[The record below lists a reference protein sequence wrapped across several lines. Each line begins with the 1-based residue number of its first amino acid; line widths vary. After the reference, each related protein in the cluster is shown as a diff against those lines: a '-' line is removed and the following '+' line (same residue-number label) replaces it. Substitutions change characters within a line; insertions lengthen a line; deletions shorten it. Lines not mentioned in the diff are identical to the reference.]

1 MLHIVFG
8 LLKNA
13 LWARVEQFWVDKED
27 KLLPIRVIVIEG
39 IEEIIIKTLD
49 KSGGIER
56 HSPVPI
62 IGLLKV
68 DKGLCSTRVR

>member
-1 MLHIVFG
+1 
-8 LLKNA
+8 LKNA

-39 IEEIIIKTLD
+39 IEEIIIKTSD

-62 IGLLKV
+62 TGLLKV

>member
-1 MLHIVFG
+1 
-8 LLKNA
+8 LKNA

>member
-1 MLHIVFG
+1 M
-8 LLKNA
+8 
-13 LWARVEQFWVDKED
+13 DKED